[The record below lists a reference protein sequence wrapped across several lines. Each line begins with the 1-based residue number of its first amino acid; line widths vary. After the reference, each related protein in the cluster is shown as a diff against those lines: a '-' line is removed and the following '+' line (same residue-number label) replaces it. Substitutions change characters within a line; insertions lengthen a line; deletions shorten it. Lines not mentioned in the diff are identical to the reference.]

1 MDERHTITQ
10 LLHDAADGDARAGN
24 ELFEA
29 LYESLRTIAAARFR
43 EERADHTL
51 QPTALVNEV
60 YLKLVGS
67 GTEPPE
73 SRLQFFALASRAMRN
88 ILIDHARGK
97 NRQKRGGDA
106 DRVPMYSVLLQQ
118 ADGGGTIDA
127 LVLEEALNKLA
138 SLDER
143 KAKIVE
149 LRFFGGLTSEQAADL
164 LGIARSTA
172 ADDWRFARAWLSK
185 ELRSA

>member
-1 MDERHTITQ
+1 
-10 LLHDAADGDARAGN
+10 
-24 ELFEA
+24 
-29 LYESLRTIAAARFR
+29 
-43 EERADHTL
+43 
-51 QPTALVNEV
+51 VNEV

-67 GTEPPE
+67 GTEPAR
-73 SRLQFFALASRAMRN
+73 SRLQFFALASKAMRN

-106 DRVPMYSVLLQQ
+106 DRIPMHTVLLQ
-118 ADGGGTIDA
+118 AAEGAEPIDA
-127 LVLEEALNKLA
+127 IALDDALSRLA
-138 SLDER
+138 ELDER

-172 ADDWRFARAWLSK
+172 ADDWRFAKAWLSK
-185 ELRSA
+185 ELRGSS